1 MNAGVT
7 AHELATNKLPTE
19 KVETGA
25 TDFEDAEAFET
36 TAGTEM
42 VPGQPVSPYT
52 QQHAAQSLV
61 RAVWIVAGLAAVGVP
76 LTWWRGGWQSVLLL
90 GVGAGV
96 SASGLWE
103 WKRLMAALMARMDA
117 AEGRVFEEGERPSIG
132 FAIAGFMLRLLVV
145 GAVLYVSLRH
155 LHGSVLALAAGLLMG
170 VVALT
175 IEGLRLLRSG
185 TM

>member
-1 MNAGVT
+1 MNAVVT
-7 AHELATNKLPTE
+7 AQELGSNGLPAD
-19 KVETGA
+19 KVETCA
-25 TDFEDAEAFET
+25 TDSNDAETSET

-61 RAVWIVAGLAAVGVP
+61 RAVWIVAGLAVIGVP

-90 GVGAGV
+90 AVGAGI

-117 AEGRVFEEGERPSIG
+117 AEGRVFEEGKRPSIG
-132 FAIAGFMLRLLVV
+132 FAIAGFMLRLLAV
-145 GAVLYVSLRH
+145 GAVLYVSLRY